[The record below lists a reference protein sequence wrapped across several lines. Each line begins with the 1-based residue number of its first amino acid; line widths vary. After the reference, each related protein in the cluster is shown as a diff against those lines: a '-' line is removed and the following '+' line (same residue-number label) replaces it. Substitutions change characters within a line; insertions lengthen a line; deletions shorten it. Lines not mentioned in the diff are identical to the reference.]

1 MPKLVTTFSQTSINL
16 PQQFLT
22 TCLTK
27 LVKVFSQRA
36 LNLSVLLLTKV
47 LTKLVKMH
55 LLCLCPRGMFE
66 PLKTPLRRAPSCVP
80 CRTSRA
86 ASLRDRPRLTGRV
99 AAEMSIIASICE
111 RDKERSGGERKGA
124 WWRSSE
130 DGIRPATDTP
140 NDGGCPGWVERRQR
154 ARMYR
159 ENTPRRRSV
168 PNFHLMLAHLHANCR
183 VAQRVERK
191 RRVSVGVRELSRAA
205 AAACTKP
212 PHAMDA
218 TSVARELTSA
228 I

>member
-36 LNLSVLLLTKV
+36 LHISVLLLTKV

-130 DGIRPATDTP
+130 DGIRPAADTP

-191 RRVSVGVRELSRAA
+191 RRVSVGKGV
-205 AAACTKP
+205 
-212 PHAMDA
+212 
-218 TSVARELTSA
+218 VARGGGSVHKATPRNGRNLSCARTH
-228 I
+228 